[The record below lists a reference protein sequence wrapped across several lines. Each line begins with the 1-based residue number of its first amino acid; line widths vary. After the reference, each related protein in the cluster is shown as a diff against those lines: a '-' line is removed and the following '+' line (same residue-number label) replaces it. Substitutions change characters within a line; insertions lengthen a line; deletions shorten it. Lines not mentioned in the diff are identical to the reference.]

1 MKLPAKGHRRMSNIT
16 VSGLFVYPIKGARGI
31 EVTAARAL
39 PLGFEHDRRFLL
51 TDPRGNFISQRQFP
65 SLALVQTTITND
77 ALIVQTPTQE
87 PLKLPI
93 KPEGTPDRPVQV
105 WGRTSMAVSVGQT
118 AADYFST
125 YFGASCELVFMPE
138 THGGNVDPDFA
149 KNGEK
154 VSFADGF
161 PYLLASQESLD
172 GVNARLADG
181 VPMDRFRPNI
191 VVRGAPAWAE
201 DNWTNFS
208 IGGVVFH
215 SAKPCARCQVISIDQ
230 ATGAHGKDPLATLA
244 TFRTRANKVYFG
256 WNLLVEGEGILRTGD
271 RMTMLP

>member
-1 MKLPAKGHRRMSNIT
+1 MSNIT

-39 PLGFEHDRRFLL
+39 SLGFEHDRRFLL
-51 TDPRGNFISQRQFP
+51 TDPRGNFITQRQFP
-65 SLALVQTTITND
+65 SLALVQTNITAD
-77 ALIVQTPTQE
+77 TLVVRTPTQE
-87 PLKLPI
+87 PLELPLR
-93 KPEGTPDRPVQV
+93 PTGTADRAVQV
-105 WGRTSMAVSVGQT
+105 WGRASTAVSVGQT
-118 AADYFST
+118 AAEYFST
-125 YFGASCELVFMPE
+125 YFGAPCELVFMPE

-149 KNGEK
+149 KHGEK

-161 PYLLASQESLD
+161 PYLLASEESLD
-172 GVNARLADG
+172 AVNARLADG
-181 VPMDRFRPNI
+181 VPMNRFRPNI
-191 VVRGAPAWAE
+191 IVRGAPAWAE
-201 DNWTNFS
+201 DSWTNFS

-230 ATGAHGKDPLATLA
+230 ATGLQGKDPLATLA

-256 WNLLVEGEGILRTGD
+256 WNLLVASEGVVHTGD

>member
-1 MKLPAKGHRRMSNIT
+1 MSNIT

-39 PLGFEHDRRFLL
+39 PLGFEYDRRFLL
-51 TDPRGNFISQRQFP
+51 TDPRGNFISQRQFS
-65 SLALVQTTITND
+65 SLALIETS
-77 ALIVQTPTQE
+77 IVDDKLVVRTPTQE
-87 PLKLPI
+87 PLELPLR
-93 KPEGTPDRPVQV
+93 PEGPPDRPVQV
-105 WGRTSMAVSVGQT
+105 WGRNSNAVFAGQT

-138 THGGNVDPDFA
+138 NQGGDVDPDFA

-161 PYLLASQESLD
+161 PYLLTSEESLD

-181 VPMDRFRPNI
+181 VPMNRFRPNI

-201 DNWTNFS
+201 DAWTNFS

-230 ATGAHGKDPLATLA
+230 ATGAQGKDPLATLA
-244 TFRTRANKVYFG
+244 TFRSRSNKVYFG
-256 WNLLVEGEGILRTGD
+256 WNLLVEGDGVIRVGD